1 MSSNGLQEEVPRE
14 LKKKQKKKKN
24 QEEEEGPVEGTSTE
38 ETQMKKKAKRK
49 QLAEGAEPPGKNRA
63 LYTGNTLKFALLVLR
78 LMSVF

>member
-14 LKKKQKKKKN
+14 LKKKQKKN

-49 QLAEGAEPPGKNRA
+49 QLAEGAEPPGKNGA

>member
-14 LKKKQKKKKN
+14 PKKKQKKKKN

-63 LYTGNTLKFALLVLR
+63 LYTGNTLKFTLLVFQ

>member
-14 LKKKQKKKKN
+14 LKKKQKKN

-38 ETQMKKKAKRK
+38 ETRMKKKAKRK
-49 QLAEGAEPPGKNRA
+49 QLAEGAEPPGKNGA